1 MNQHY
6 LISTEIVPADR
17 IADCRR
23 NYNWLETSIYLLG
36 DYMKKKRKNKNL
48 ANNVLFFLATFFS
61 VLFLAIPLI
70 LKFPCVYNWVTSFL
84 STMGTYKASYFEAC
98 GAMMGTFLAVTSAI
112 WIQNRSEA
120 KQRNDVIKKCAT
132 IVYFDIDKFYK
143 ENDIFSSRVI
153 DLQKASAQHKKS
165 KANILKDFEQWR
177 QYASIHID
185 SDWITTV
192 AELGI
197 VLDKQTIDEIY
208 GFYGKIEYI
217 KNKLDTVV
225 DLSCDDIKMITTQL
239 TDIGERKTYYRPNK
253 TIVNIIKQLE
263 DLIETLD

>member
-23 NYNWLETSIYLLG
+23 NYDWLETCTYLPG
-36 DYMKKKRKNKNL
+36 DYMKKKRKSKNL

-61 VLFLAIPLI
+61 VLFLAIPII
-70 LKFPCVYNWVTSFL
+70 LKFPCVYNLVTSFL
-84 STMGTYKASYFEAC
+84 SAMGTYKASYFEAC

-143 ENDIFSSRVI
+143 ENDVFSSRVI
-153 DLQKASAQHKKS
+153 DLQIALEQRKKS
-165 KANILKDFEQWR
+165 KAIVLMEFEQWR

-185 SDWITTV
+185 SEWIATV

-225 DLSCDDIKMITTQL
+225 DLSCDDIKMIATQL
-239 TDIGERKTYYRPNK
+239 THIGERKTYYRPNK
-253 TIVNIIKQLE
+253 TILNILQQLE